1 MTKPPSLVTVIVID
15 TNFIPRQ
22 GLTAHGVGKPSVH
35 SHQIPPLLPPP
46 LLGIMMGLWPIA
58 PRDVSV
64 GRTAHM
70 RFLASIYTPT
80 GNRRLNELIG
90 FLLCVS
96 ALLLFLALAS
106 YSPLDPSLNSASV
119 LTGTHAARNWIGV
132 VGALISD
139 LALQF
144 FGIGAFLLPVFPAML
159 GMRWFGSRKVQSPIA
174 KSLGGIWLVMFVPA
188 MLALLPGHLRW
199 MNVIPIEGLMGRVV
213 GDMLIHY
220 LNVAGAYI
228 VCASVLAVALYL
240 STAFSFSSIRLWA
253 PTRFAWVTA
262 LWNRYLDWQ
271 EERAKRRQQKEL
283 ENRRI
288 SKPVVKTQLIPSRQ
302 AGAEPTVQAR
312 VAPEPR
318 RTGIERMLGP
328 EVVEDVPAATGG
340 ILPESLA
347 AVESAIDPQ
356 VTQRADSDH
365 KAKTTMPRIAG
376 GYKLPSSSLLQ
387 RADEQQTVD
396 ADELKLLAQVLTE
409 KYAEFDV
416 HGQITQINPGPVVT
430 TFEFKPDAGI
440 KYSRI
445 TNLTDDLCLA
455 LKAESILIERM
466 AGKSTVGIQV
476 PNREREIIWLREN
489 IESQEFM
496 GQKSKLTM
504 ALGKDINGRIV
515 VADLAGMPHLLIAGS
530 TGAGKSVAINAFIMS
545 ILYKA
550 TPDQVRLILVDPKRL
565 ELGNYEGVPHLYTPI
580 ITEPKLAANAL
591 RNAVREMERR
601 LKLLAAKG
609 VRNIDQYNRLFDSAT
624 PSLFEEDSDDKP
636 IPYIVIIIDE
646 LADLMMLDSSNVEES
661 ITRLAQM
668 ARAVGIHLVLAT
680 QRPSVDVITGLIKA
694 NFPARISFRVATK
707 VDSRTILDAN
717 GAEALLGKGD
727 MLYLPSG
734 SARVHRLH
742 APLVTEKEI
751 SAVVE
756 FWKQQGTAEYQQQFL
771 EVPKDERETSAGG
784 STGEGSDS
792 GGEDDPLYQDAV
804 KLVVEFGKAS
814 TSLLQRR
821 LRIGYGRAAHLI
833 DLMEQDGIVGAADG
847 PKPREVLKRPD
858 WISEIEET
866 AR

>member
-1 MTKPPSLVTVIVID
+1 MD
-15 TNFIPRQ
+15 Y
-22 GLTAHGVGKPSVH
+22 
-35 SHQIPPLLPPP
+35 
-46 LLGIMMGLWPIA
+46 
-58 PRDVSV
+58 
-64 GRTAHM
+64 
-70 RFLASIYTPT
+70 LASIFIPT
-80 GNRRLNELIG
+80 GNRRLNELVG
-90 FLLCVS
+90 FLMCVS
-96 ALLLFLALAS
+96 ALLLFLALVS
-106 YSPLDPSLNSASV
+106 YSPLDPSWNSASV
-119 LTGTHAARNWIGV
+119 LTGSHAARNWIGV
-132 VGALISD
+132 VGAFTAD
-139 LALQF
+139 MMLQF
-144 FGIGAFLLPVFPAML
+144 FGIGAFLLVIFPAML
-159 GMRWFGSRKVQSPIA
+159 GVRWFRSMKVQSPLA
-174 KSLGGIWLVMFVPA
+174 KSLGGIWLLMFVPA
-188 MLALLPGHLRW
+188 MLALLPGHFRW
-199 MNVIPIEGLMGRVV
+199 MSVIPIEGLLGRVV
-213 GDMLIHY
+213 GDVLMHY
-220 LNVAGAYI
+220 LNVVGAYI
-228 VCASVLAVALYL
+228 VCATVLAVAMYL
-240 STAFSFSSIRLWA
+240 STAFSFAAIRIWA
-253 PTRFAWVTA
+253 PTHFAFVTA
-262 LWNRYLDWQ
+262 LWNRYKDWQ
-271 EERAKRRQQKEL
+271 QERTKKRQQKEL
-283 ENRRI
+283 EQRRI
-288 SKPVVKTQLIPSRQ
+288 SKPVVKTQLIPSRPAGQ
-302 AGAEPTVQAR
+302 APAVS
-312 VAPEPR
+312 EPR
-318 RTGIERMLGP
+318 RTGIERMMAEEEAP
-328 EVVEDVPAATGG
+328 KSAQSTGG
-340 ILPESLA
+340 ILPEPLA
-347 AVESAIDPQ
+347 METSGESADPE
-356 VTQRADSDH
+356 VTERADSGH

-387 RADEQQTVD
+387 RPDEQQQVD

-409 KYAEFDV
+409 KYAEFEI

-430 TFEFKPDAGI
+430 TFEFKPEAGI

-445 TNLTDDLCLA
+445 TNLVDDLCLA

-466 AGKSTVGIQV
+466 AGKSTVGVQV
-476 PNREREIIWLREN
+476 PNRQREIIWLREN

-496 GQKSKLTM
+496 GSKSKLTIAM
-504 ALGKDINGRIV
+504 GKDINGRIV
-515 VADLAGMPHLLIAGS
+515 TADLAGMPHLLIAGS
-530 TGAGKSVAINAFIMS
+530 TGAGKSVAINAMIMS

-609 VRNIDQYNRLFDSAT
+609 VRNIDQYNRLFDNGGT

-694 NFPARISFRVATK
+694 NFPARVSFRVATK

-751 SAVVE
+751 AAVVE
-756 FWKQQGTAEYQQQFL
+756 FWKQQGSAEYQQQFL
-771 EVPKDERETSAGG
+771 EAPKDEREAGSG
-784 STGEGSDS
+784 GDGVEGS
-792 GGEDDPLYQDAV
+792 GGAEDDPLYQDAV

-866 AR
+866 TR

>member
-1 MTKPPSLVTVIVID
+1 MNP
-15 TNFIPRQ
+15 
-22 GLTAHGVGKPSVH
+22 
-35 SHQIPPLLPPP
+35 
-46 LLGIMMGLWPIA
+46 
-58 PRDVSV
+58 
-64 GRTAHM
+64 AHM
-70 RFLASIYTPT
+70 DYLVAIFVPT

-90 FLLCVS
+90 FLMCVS
-96 ALLLFLALAS
+96 ALLLLLALVS
-106 YSPLDPSLNSASV
+106 YSPLDPSWDSASV
-119 LTGTHAARNWIGV
+119 LTGSHAARNWIGI
-132 VGALISD
+132 VGAYTAD
-139 LALQF
+139 AVLQF
-144 FGIGAFLLPVFPAML
+144 FGIGAFLLVIFPAML
-159 GMRWFGSRKVQSPIA
+159 GVRWFRSMKVQSPMA
-174 KSLGGIWLVMFVPA
+174 KCLGGIWLVMFVPA

-199 MNVIPIEGLMGRVV
+199 AHVIPIEGLLGRVV
-213 GDMLIHY
+213 GDFLIHY
-220 LNVAGAYI
+220 LNLVGAYI
-228 VCASVLAVALYL
+228 VCATVLAVALYL
-240 STAFSFSSIRLWA
+240 STAFSFSAIQVWA
-253 PTRFAWVTA
+253 PTRFAFVTA
-262 LWNRYLDWQ
+262 LWNRYKDWQ
-271 EERAKRRQQKEL
+271 QERTRKRQQKEL
-283 ENRRI
+283 EQRRI
-288 SKPVVKTQLIPSRQ
+288 SKPVVKTQLIPSRPASPSAAQ
-302 AGAEPTVQAR
+302 ASA
-312 VAPEPR
+312 EPR
-318 RTGIERMLGP
+318 RTGIERMMAEE
-328 EVVEDVPAATGG
+328 EVAKAPTKSTTGG
-340 ILPESLA
+340 ILPESLPPA
-347 AVESAIDPQ
+347 LDVADPE
-356 VTQRADSDH
+356 VTERADSGQ

-376 GYKLPSSSLLQ
+376 GFKLPSSSLLQ
-387 RADEQQTVD
+387 RPDEQQAVD

-409 KYAEFDV
+409 KYSEFDV
-416 HGQITQINPGPVVT
+416 HGQVTQINPGPVVT
-430 TFEFKPDAGI
+430 TFEFKPEAGI

-445 TNLTDDLCLA
+445 TNLVDDLCLA
-455 LKAESILIERM
+455 LKAESILVERM
-466 AGKSTVGIQV
+466 PGKSTVGIQV
-476 PNREREIIWLREN
+476 PNRQREIIFLREN

-496 GQKSKLTM
+496 GSKSRLTM
-504 ALGKDINGRIV
+504 AMGKDINGRIV
-515 VADLAGMPHLLIAGS
+515 TADLAGMPHLLIAGS
-530 TGAGKSVAINAFIMS
+530 TGAGKSVAINAMIMS

-609 VRNIDQYNRLFDSAT
+609 VRNIDQYNKLFDQGGT
-624 PSLFEEDSDDKP
+624 PSLFDEGSDEKP

-694 NFPARISFRVATK
+694 NFPARVSFRVATK

-742 APLVTEKEI
+742 APFVTEKEI
-751 SAVVE
+751 AAVVE
-756 FWKQQGTAEYQQQFL
+756 FWKAQGQADYIHHFL
-771 EVPKDERETSAGG
+771 EAPKDEREAAGG
-784 STGEGSDS
+784 TAGAEPGEAGEA
-792 GGEDDPLYQDAV
+792 EDDPMYGDAV

-858 WISEIEET
+858 WISEIEQSM
-866 AR
+866 R

>member
-1 MTKPPSLVTVIVID
+1 MDYFATI
-15 TNFIPRQ
+15 F
-22 GLTAHGVGKPSVH
+22 A
-35 SHQIPPLLPPP
+35 
-46 LLGIMMGLWPIA
+46 
-58 PRDVSV
+58 
-64 GRTAHM
+64 
-70 RFLASIYTPT
+70 PT
-80 GNRRLNELIG
+80 GNRRLNELVG

-96 ALLLFLALAS
+96 ALLLFLALVS
-106 YSPLDPSLNSASV
+106 YSPLDPSWNSASV
-119 LTGTHAARNWIGV
+119 LTGSHSARNWIGV
-132 VGALISD
+132 VGAYTAD
-139 LALQF
+139 AFLQF
-144 FGIGAFLLPVFPAML
+144 FGVGAFLLVIFPAML
-159 GMRWFGSRKVQSPIA
+159 GQRWFRSIKVQSPIA

-188 MLALLPGHLRW
+188 LLALLPGHLRW
-199 MNVIPIEGLMGRVV
+199 MRVIPIEGLLGRVL
-213 GDMLIHY
+213 GDFLIHY
-220 LNVAGAYI
+220 LNLVGAYI
-228 VCASVLAVALYL
+228 VCGSVLAVALYL
-240 STAFSFSSIRLWA
+240 STAFSFSAIQLWA
-253 PTRFAWVTA
+253 PTRFAFVSA
-262 LWNRYLDWQ
+262 LWNRYKDWQ
-271 EERAKRRQQKEL
+271 EERVKKRQQKEL
-283 ENRRI
+283 EQRRI
-288 SKPVVKTQLIPSRQ
+288 AKPVVKTQLIPSRPQPAAQ
-302 AGAEPTVQAR
+302 A
-312 VAPEPR
+312 VAPGEMR
-318 RTGIERMLGP
+318 RTGIERTLG
-328 EVVEDVPAATGG
+328 EDVGTAERNSTATGG
-340 ILPESLA
+340 ILAESLA
-347 AVESAIDPQ
+347 PEATADPE
-356 VTQRADSDH
+356 VTDRADSGH

-387 RADEQQTVD
+387 RPDEQQAVD

-416 HGQITQINPGPVVT
+416 HGQVTQINPGPVVT
-430 TFEFKPDAGI
+430 TFEFKPEAGI

-445 TNLTDDLCLA
+445 TNLVDDLCLA
-455 LKAESILIERM
+455 LKAESILVERM
-466 AGKSTVGIQV
+466 PGKSTVGIQV
-476 PNREREIIWLREN
+476 PNRQREIIWLREN

-496 GQKSKLTM
+496 GSKSKLTIAM
-504 ALGKDINGRIV
+504 GKDINGRIV
-515 VADLAGMPHLLIAGS
+515 TADLAGMPHLLIAGS
-530 TGAGKSVAINAFIMS
+530 TGAGKSVAINAMIMS

-601 LKLLAAKG
+601 LKLLASKG
-609 VRNIDQYNRLFDSAT
+609 VRNIDQYNRLFDKGDT
-624 PSLFEEDSDDKP
+624 PSLFTEESDDKP

-646 LADLMMLDSSNVEES
+646 LADLMMLDSHNVEES

-694 NFPARISFRVATK
+694 NFPARVSFRVATK

-742 APLVTEKEI
+742 APFVTEKEI
-751 SAVVE
+751 AAVVE
-756 FWKQQGTAEYQQQFL
+756 FWKSQAIAEYQQQFL
-771 EVPKDERETSAGG
+771 EAPKEERDAAAAA
-784 STGEGSDS
+784 S
-792 GGEDDPLYQDAV
+792 GGEPGEAGESEDDPMYGDAV

-866 AR
+866 MR